1 MFHQD
6 IYGSGKDHSD
16 SDGMVLRTQL
26 TPLMD
31 EYDID
36 VVLQGHDH
44 TYSRTYQLSSDGQE
58 HTAYDSN
65 SWRGDENYQTENEC
79 YTILSSQESGTVIDP
94 EGTVYLETNSASGSK
109 FYELIANQ
117 QDYVA
122 ERSQTWTPSYSVL
135 TIDENSFSIAT
146 YDVTTGE
153 MLADSTPYTIV
164 KSADKTAL
172 NEAIADAEA
181 IDGSKYTAES
191 YAALTKALE
200 AAKAVAADAD
210 ATEEEVAQA
219 AEALTAAQKAL
230 VEVSN
235 ENPNEKP
242 DDNQKPDDTQKPS
255 GDNNGNTSEDPNKG
269 PMDNPSTGDNGV
281 AAWALTA
288 ALSGMGIAG
297 IVISEKRKKANARY
311 KQAAF
316 DRT

>member
-1 MFHQD
+1 MQAPCRTTPLSTAIGNHDSSNSNYSDHYNNPNSGVATEGQTAAGTDYYYTYGNTLFIILDTNNYNCATHEAVMKEAVAKNPDAKWRVVMFHQD

-153 MLADSTPYTIV
+153 MPGRQHPV
-164 KSADKTAL
+164 HHC
-172 NEAIADAEA
+172 
-181 IDGSKYTAES
+181 
-191 YAALTKALE
+191 
-200 AAKAVAADAD
+200 
-210 ATEEEVAQA
+210 EV
-219 AEALTAAQKAL
+219 
-230 VEVSN
+230 
-235 ENPNEKP
+235 
-242 DDNQKPDDTQKPS
+242 
-255 GDNNGNTSEDPNKG
+255 
-269 PMDNPSTGDNGV
+269 
-281 AAWALTA
+281 
-288 ALSGMGIAG
+288 
-297 IVISEKRKKANARY
+297 R
-311 KQAAF
+311 
-316 DRT
+316 